1 MSCRDGVDFTNYM
14 NNLSACRLCS
24 QCYPGR
30 DHGDP
35 LPTVRMVGDEVEI
48 VSNGDSE
55 T

>member
-1 MSCRDGVDFTNYM
+1 MPCIDGVDFTNHT
-14 NNLSACRLCS
+14 NNLPACRKCS

-35 LPTVRMVGDEVEI
+35 LPTIRKLGDEVGI
-48 VSNGDSE
+48 VSNVGSE